1 MESTFK
7 VGDIVTPSIHGGWLK
22 EAYGARCEVIKVYE
36 LGHVDVKLLTRIKDN
51 LRGDVIPGYVWKYM
65 NPGDYDFVSHGSG
78 VQFISLL

>member
-22 EAYGARCEVIKVYE
+22 EAYGARCEVIKVDD
-36 LGHVDVKLLTRIKDN
+36 LCHVDVKLLTRIKDN
-51 LRGDVIPGYVWKYM
+51 LRGDVIPGYVWKCM
-65 NPGDYDFVSHGSG
+65 NPGDYDFVSNGSG

>member
-22 EAYGARCEVIKVYE
+22 EAYGARCEVIKVDD

-51 LRGDVIPGYVWKYM
+51 LRGDVISGYVWKCM
-65 NPGDYDFVSHGSG
+65 NPGDYDFVSNGSG

>member
-7 VGDIVTPSIHGGWLK
+7 VGDIVTPSIRGCWIKG
-22 EAYGARCEVIKVYE
+22 AYGARCEVIKVHE
-36 LGHVDVKLLTRIKDN
+36 LGRVDVKLLTRIKDN
-51 LRGDVIPGYVWKYM
+51 LRGEVIPGYVWKYM